1 MLHAAN
7 IDWSHHEQCDGYGE
21 RRLPG
26 QQRGRVVPADAADV
40 PASRRCRSSCPRAG
54 EGRCAPSS
62 REPRVCRG
70 SEGCPSFPSR
80 QETSSWRS
88 RARVW
93 RSINRW
99 PRRSSFHKKA
109 RPFAPAKMGVKRHSR
124 RRAIAMT
131 DAAGR
136 LRCRADPI
144 NRNRREDRKE
154 EHG

>member
-21 RRLPG
+21 RCLPG

-40 PASRRCRSSCPRAG
+40 PAAMPLKLSACGERAMCTIISRTSG
-54 EGRCAPSS
+54 LS
-62 REPRVCRG
+62 RERR
-70 SEGCPSFPSR
+70 CPSFPSR